1 MVVLWIVGV
10 LLALIVLLML
20 LRVGVRFSFG
30 DEARLAVRV
39 GPAALQILP
48 GKAKKPSKE
57 KKEKQKPETEAKEK
71 KQPFKPTFAEIR
83 SAVPA
88 LWTALKN
95 GLRRTRR
102 AVRIDP
108 MRLSVTLA
116 GDDPAQV
123 AQMYGWAEG
132 VMWTLMPRLEELVH
146 MPDPRI
152 HLNVDYQR
160 RQSRAEGEVGLSL
173 RVGDGVL
180 IALAFGIPLLRW
192 YLALRKSR
200 EKTKQETAEELTVKE
215 NKDEHE

>member
-48 GKAKKPSKE
+48 GKAKKPS
-57 KKEKQKPETEAKEK
+57 KEK